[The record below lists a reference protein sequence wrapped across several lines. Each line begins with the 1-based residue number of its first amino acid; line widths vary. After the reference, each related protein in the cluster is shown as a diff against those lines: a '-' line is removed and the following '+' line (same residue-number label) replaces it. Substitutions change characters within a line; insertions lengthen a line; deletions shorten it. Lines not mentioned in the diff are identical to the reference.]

1 MRGKERG
8 TKGPLRPS
16 PFGFEFVGPVA
27 TQSLTA
33 SELSQRLQG
42 LAQTRGGISRLIGLE
57 RELRELRA
65 EGRRTRGAL
74 EVLGAH
80 VQQLQP
86 ESG

>member
-1 MRGKERG
+1 MRERDG
-8 TKGPLRPS
+8 ITGPPRPS
-16 PFGFEFVGPVA
+16 PLSFAFVGPIA
-27 TQSLTA
+27 TRSLDA

-42 LAQTRGGISRLIGLE
+42 LAQARGGISRLFGLE

-65 EGRRTRGAL
+65 EAGRTRGAL